1 MLVNSSNPQSRLALT
16 DVQTAAAAMGQ
27 PLDIFAVT
35 TNREI
40 SQAFADAARMGAD
53 ALLISPDPM
62 FASRSVQL
70 ATLAARHAMPAIY
83 ALREFAEVGGLI
95 SYGSNFT
102 ELYRHAGTYVG
113 RILKGEKPADLPV
126 QQARAGGVPD
136 GTKQVFSAGSF

>member
-1 MLVNSSNPQSRLALT
+1 MLVNSSNPQSRSALT

-70 ATLAARHAMPAIY
+70 ATLAGRHAMLVVVCQRRCDA
-83 ALREFAEVGGLI
+83 
-95 SYGSNFT
+95 T
-102 ELYRHAGTYVG
+102 
-113 RILKGEKPADLPV
+113 
-126 QQARAGGVPD
+126 RAGPPRRPLRAMDVSCCAAATACYTPVNYMGL
-136 GTKQVFSAGSF
+136 